1 MGLGTDIIEIERIKQ
16 AYARNPQIIRK
27 ILSPKELEFF
37 ELLQNEQRQIEFLA
51 GRFCVKE
58 AYSKALGTG
67 LIHPL
72 KMAGI
77 SVLNDKTGRP
87 VLSQGPILDSVLLSI
102 SHSHSVAMATCL
114 IDLSENEI
122 KQSLLEKGFKL

>member
-1 MGLGTDIIEIERIKQ
+1 MRLGTDIIELERIRE
-16 AYARNPQIIRK
+16 AYIRNPQISHK
-27 ILSPKELEFF
+27 ILSPREVEYFATLKE
-37 ELLQNEQRQIEFLA
+37 NRKIEFLA
-51 GRFCVKE
+51 GRFCAKE

-77 SVLNDKTGRP
+77 SILNDAGGQPR
-87 VLSQGPILDSVLLSI
+87 LIQGPIMEAVLLSI
-102 SHSHSVAMATCL
+102 SHSQSVAMATCL

-122 KQSLLEKGFKL
+122 KQYLLEKGFKL